1 MKKVIAAF
9 LAILLCISLCVPV
22 FAAEEPSEIGR
33 FTFGDDKE
41 PVQAELLHSDDAGE
55 PADDGTFN
63 PLPVIIA
70 VVAGV
75 AVIAVVAVVLA
86 KKKK

>member
-1 MKKVIAAF
+1 MKKLIAAL
-9 LAILLCISLCVPV
+9 LAMMLCISLCVPV
-22 FAAEEPSEIGR
+22 FAAEVPSEAER
-33 FTFGDDKE
+33 FSFGEDMD
-41 PVQAELLHSDDAGE
+41 PVKAELLHSDDTGE